1 MAVVDIATGKVEGR
15 VERGVLSFKGI
26 PYGRVAG
33 RRFRP
38 AGEVPPWPGIRL
50 AHEYGPS
57 SPQHSSGR
65 PSPLAGALGRSAATR
80 QSEECLVLN
89 IWTPDLNANARR
101 PVMVWLHG
109 GGYSSG
115 SGSSSISDGTNLARH
130 HDVIVVSLNH
140 RLGPLGFLYL
150 QHIAGDAYRD
160 AGNLGSLDIVRALEW
175 VRENIAAF
183 GGDPGNVTIFGNSGG
198 AGKVTHLMC
207 MPRARGLFHRA
218 ILQSGVAIRSM
229 TTEYAAQL
237 TDELI
242 ALCGIERDPLEA
254 LTTMP
259 TDRLLEAHARLQTTK
274 DGGMRR
280 GCSPVIDGI
289 HLTNHPEAI
298 FISGEGSRVPVIIGT
313 NRDELTFT
321 TSIMQRLSTLTETQ
335 FHAEVSHL
343 LGERADEVVRGYRTL
358 MPDASLAERA
368 LRFQIDHKMRMP
380 AVRAADAL
388 AAGGSAPVFM
398 YRFDWERDEYAE
410 YRASHTFELPMVF
423 DNVASAPLTRGDAAA
438 VRLAREMSAAWTS
451 LARDGRPVLPRGPV
465 WRPYEKHSRD
475 TMLFGPHT
483 TCVSDPER
491 AQRLIWRDVPS
502 LQLGFD

>member
-1 MAVVDIATGKVEGR
+1 
-15 VERGVLSFKGI
+15 GVLSFKGI

-175 VRENIAAF
+175 VRENIA
-183 GGDPGNVTIFGNSGG
+183 
-198 AGKVTHLMC
+198 
-207 MPRARGLFHRA
+207 
-218 ILQSGVAIRSM
+218 
-229 TTEYAAQL
+229 
-237 TDELI
+237 
-242 ALCGIERDPLEA
+242 
-254 LTTMP
+254 
-259 TDRLLEAHARLQTTK
+259 
-274 DGGMRR
+274 
-280 GCSPVIDGI
+280 
-289 HLTNHPEAI
+289 
-298 FISGEGSRVPVIIGT
+298 
-313 NRDELTFT
+313 
-321 TSIMQRLSTLTETQ
+321 
-335 FHAEVSHL
+335 
-343 LGERADEVVRGYRTL
+343 
-358 MPDASLAERA
+358 
-368 LRFQIDHKMRMP
+368 
-380 AVRAADAL
+380 
-388 AAGGSAPVFM
+388 
-398 YRFDWERDEYAE
+398 
-410 YRASHTFELPMVF
+410 
-423 DNVASAPLTRGDAAA
+423 
-438 VRLAREMSAAWTS
+438 
-451 LARDGRPVLPRGPV
+451 
-465 WRPYEKHSRD
+465 
-475 TMLFGPHT
+475 
-483 TCVSDPER
+483 
-491 AQRLIWRDVPS
+491 
-502 LQLGFD
+502 